1 MRNKLSVFMVGWEYP
16 PYNSGGL
23 GVACDGLTR
32 ALSDQGTQIYFTLPY
47 SLIGAL
53 PHMQVLNCASFE
65 DQNLKR
71 LPFFAYDLQ
80 LTHGQSVELSIE
92 QQVRGYAQRVKKVAK
107 SKKADLIHA
116 HDWMSF
122 PAAQAARQSLGKPMI
137 AHVHSTEFDRI
148 PSGNG
153 SNFIYQTEKDG
164 LEAADK
170 IVAVSEY
177 TKQILITK
185 YSIAADKIEVVY
197 NGIDPLAQSSVE
209 LIHFAPDRP
218 LIVFMG
224 RLAEQKGAWYFID
237 LAQEVL
243 TQLPNS
249 LFVLAG
255 QGEEYRSL
263 LFKAAGN
270 NLSASVLFSGFL
282 RGREKEILLS
292 RTDIFVMPSL
302 SEPFGIVALEAA
314 QRHIPVIISNNSG
327 VSEVLNGAIEV
338 DFWDTKKM
346 AAKILALLG
355 NLEYK
360 RQVIKAQDE
369 SLAKLSWQ
377 RSALKMRK
385 VYSELL

>member
-1 MRNKLSVFMVGWEYP
+1 MVGWEYP

-53 PHMQVLNCASFE
+53 PHMQVLNCASSE

-71 LPFFAYDLQ
+71 PPFFVYDLQ
-80 LTHGQSVELSIE
+80 LTHGQSAELSIE